1 MQKVDIKHAPEA
13 YRQLARLFRAQKAH
27 SADLVRRAAQA
38 LAHLN
43 EHPDGHLA
51 PWGRELLTAAFEA
64 LEAIG
69 EARAAHMQEG
79 LDALGPDAD
88 EDADRKEA
96 SNDAAYGRG

>member
-1 MQKVDIKHAPEA
+1 MAAFDIMPTP
-13 YRQLARLFRAQKAH
+13 LACREIARVFRAQKAQ
-27 SADLVRRAAQA
+27 SEDLARRAVQA
-38 LAHLN
+38 LAHLD

-64 LEAIG
+64 LAAIG

-88 EDADRKEA
+88 EEDPC
-96 SNDAAYGRG
+96 DAA

>member
-1 MQKVDIKHAPEA
+1 MHIFDIIPTPAACCEI
-13 YRQLARLFRAQKAH
+13 ARVFRAQKAQ
-27 SADLVRRAAQA
+27 SEDFARRAAQA
-38 LAHLN
+38 LAHLD

-79 LDALGPDAD
+79 LDALGPYAD
-88 EDADRKEA
+88 EDANRGEGSD
-96 SNDAAYGRG
+96 DAA